1 MQQDSLR
8 FHKATAASSP
18 AGRGRSIQLQPP
30 SRAIEALARKL
41 YEASSPGGISWLRCG
56 WTIREVWLSQAQ
68 QQQESGAQFLEWLFP
83 WRKHHAL
90 AVLAMIGLLSLEQRA
105 AAAEPSLFQFEIQ
118 AAQHCPADTVVW
130 VSPKTG
136 LYHFNSERWYGRTK
150 EGFFACQIEG
160 DKAGY
165 KAIKS

>member
-1 MQQDSLR
+1 MQQDNLR
-8 FHKATAASSP
+8 FHKATTASSP
-18 AGRGRSIQLQPP
+18 TRRGRSVRAQPP

-41 YEASSPGGISWLRCG
+41 YEASSPDGISWLRCG
-56 WTIREVWLSQAQ
+56 WTVRDVWLGQAL
-68 QQQESGAQFLEWLFP
+68 QQQESGAQLFEWLFP

-90 AVLAMIGLLSLEQRA
+90 VVLAAIGLLVLERGA

-136 LYHFNSERWYGRTK
+136 LYRFNSERWYGRTK
-150 EGFFACQIEG
+150 EGFFVCQIES

-165 KAIKS
+165 KANKS